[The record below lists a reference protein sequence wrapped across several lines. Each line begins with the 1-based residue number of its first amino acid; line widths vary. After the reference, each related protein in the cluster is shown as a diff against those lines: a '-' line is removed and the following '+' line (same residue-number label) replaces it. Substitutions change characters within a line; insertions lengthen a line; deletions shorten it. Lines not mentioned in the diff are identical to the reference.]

1 MSVGTLASQTRN
13 WPWREANEGRDKGD
27 DDDDDDDADVDGPV
41 LAVAAL
47 GADIGGTGVVH
58 GALATVTIVDRSAV
72 GVIASKAC
80 MSATAATSSP
90 VASSIA
96 TYIADV
102 DAEAAEVV
110 DVDVGGAAASL
121 FLAATGAA
129 VLMLVLLLLVLEL
142 TLTTLTPAACV
153 CATSPDD
160 APAAPAAIAAAPLVL
175 APSAPI
181 AVTST
186 GPLPPG
192 ASTHG
197 DDDDATAAAAW
208 SRLPSVAGTGSTS
221 FPITSAILR
230 ATPP

>member
-13 WPWREANEGRDKGD
+13 WPWREANEGRDKG
-27 DDDDDDDADVDGPV
+27 DDDDDADVDGPV

-96 TYIADV
+96 TYVADV
-102 DAEAAEVV
+102 DDEAAEV
-110 DVDVGGAAASL
+110 VDVGGAAASL

-192 ASTHG
+192 ASTH
-197 DDDDATAAAAW
+197 DDDATAAAAL